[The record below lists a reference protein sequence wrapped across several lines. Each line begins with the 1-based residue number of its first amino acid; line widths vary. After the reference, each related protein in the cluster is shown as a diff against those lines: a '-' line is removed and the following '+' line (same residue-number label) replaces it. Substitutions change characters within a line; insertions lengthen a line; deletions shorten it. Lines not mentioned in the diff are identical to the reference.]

1 MTSRLPG
8 IVILASGAGSNVQS
22 IIAQVESARIKATIS
37 AVISDNPV
45 AYALKRA
52 TAANIKT
59 LVIERADFNTRHQW
73 ESALT
78 ASVAN
83 LKPRLVVL
91 AGFMRI
97 LGTQFISRFDKCM
110 MNIHPS
116 LLPDYKGLDTHQR
129 VLDAGER
136 IHGATV
142 HFVTTELDDGPLIL
156 QSRVNIDPVDSA
168 ETLRLKVL
176 SQEHIIYP
184 EAIRQFIDGEINFDQ
199 PQRQ

>member
-1 MTSRLPG
+1 M
-8 IVILASGAGSNVQS
+8 ASGDGSNVQS

-37 AVISDNPV
+37 AVISDNPA

-52 TAANIKT
+52 TTANIKT
-59 LVIERADFNTRHQW
+59 LVIKRADFNTRHQW

-97 LGTQFISRFDKCM
+97 LSAQFISRFDKCI

-184 EAIRQFIDGEINFDQ
+184 EAIRQFIDEEINFDQ